1 MFTEEQQAKIDK
13 MIEDANKKKDDEYAA
28 LKQNSDSILQEK
40 REMRDKAKAA
50 EDKAAQSALDKAKA
64 DKDIDTV
71 TASYEEKLSAATATL
86 EKLQGDIKR
95 GKIKSIADHYV
106 NANVQS
112 DELAQES
119 IGQAFSKRLDVRDGK
134 TVVLDSEGN
143 LTAMTVEDLKTEFSK
158 VAKYSKYLKTSNVEA
173 GAKQIDVTEVNKGAN
188 KPMSAKEKALAILKQ
203 QK

>member
-1 MFTEEQQAKIDK
+1 MFTEEQQAEIDK

-86 EKLQGDIKR
+86 EKLQGDIKH
-95 GKIKSIADHYV
+95 GKIKSIADQYV
-106 NANVQS
+106 NENVQP

-119 IGQAFSKRLDVRDGK
+119 IGRAFSKRLDER
-134 TVVLDSEGN
+134 LQ
-143 LTAMTVEDLKTEFSK
+143 
-158 VAKYSKYLKTSNVEA
+158 SNHSRE
-173 GAKQIDVTEVNKGAN
+173 
-188 KPMSAKEKALAILKQ
+188 
-203 QK
+203 